1 MARRRYEG
9 LTSEQEEL
17 FVLLRDHLERSTKQ
31 PTVRLL
37 ASELGIVSS
46 AVNARL
52 QALIEKGFVKSAKT
66 GTRDRVLSILKKL
79 PSEELV
85 SVPILGKIACGAPI
99 WVEENFDGEVLL
111 PKDRLGSGDFFA
123 LRTEGDSMINA
134 GIDEGDLVVIRQ
146 QPMAENGEIVAAY
159 INGEVT
165 LKRLSFK
172 NNMVTLNPENE
183 SYAPI
188 VVAPDAD
195 FRILGVFKMVSK
207 VRKSTIFTHN

>member
-1 MARRRYEG
+1 M
-9 LTSEQEEL
+9 
-17 FVLLRDHLERSTKQ
+17 
-31 PTVRLL
+31 
-37 ASELGIVSS
+37 
-46 AVNARL
+46 
-52 QALIEKGFVKSAKT
+52 IEKGFVKSTKT

-111 PKDRLGSGDFFA
+111 PKDRLGRGDFFA

-134 GIDEGDLVVIRQ
+134 GIGDGDLVVIRQ
-146 QPMAENGEIVAAY
+146 QPMADNGEIVAAY

-165 LKRLSFK
+165 LKRFSFK
-172 NNMVTLNPENE
+172 NNIVTLNPENE
-183 SYAPI
+183 SYTPI

-207 VRKSTIFTHN
+207 VIERLKEITGSIPDDLDGESALPRARRELAEELNAIHPCGIYGSIAREIGKLCRQIQG